1 MSELDWKSFK
11 ALTPLDQ
18 VKWINEK
25 LKSNQNITSKSI
37 GVEIFNLGD
46 STVSKHL
53 SRLGYEYSKK
63 DNQYIKKKEEKSN
76 QMTLEDDK
84 SNQKEDKVI
93 KSNQKNTLKMYA
105 DINERLVE
113 TDGAETVRA
122 TVKMAKT
129 SSDKLDEFLKQHKIL
144 NKQDVIS
151 VAIEMFLEK
160 YSN

>member
-1 MSELDWKSFK
+1 MSNLEWGNFIKLPVEDRINWVNNQLKNNQDITCKTLSVDMFK
-11 ALTPLDQ
+11 R
-18 VKWINEK
+18 
-25 LKSNQNITSKSI
+25 
-37 GVEIFNLGD
+37 GD
-46 STVSKHL
+46 STLSKHL
-53 SRLGYEYSKK
+53 SRLGYEYNKK
-63 DNQYIKKKEEKSN
+63 LNQYIKKKEELSN
-76 QMTLEDDK
+76 QMTLENDK
-84 SNQKEDKVI
+84 INQKEDKVI

-122 TVKMAKT
+122 TVKMSKT

-160 YSN
+160 YNN